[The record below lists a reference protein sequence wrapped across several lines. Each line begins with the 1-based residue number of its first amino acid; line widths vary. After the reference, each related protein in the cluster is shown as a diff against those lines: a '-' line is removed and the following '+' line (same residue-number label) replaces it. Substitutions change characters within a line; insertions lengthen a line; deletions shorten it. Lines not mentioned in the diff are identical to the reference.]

1 MTEPADPSLTFLG
14 YISGLVMAAAVYLGD
29 QKDPM
34 TGLQAVNLT
43 SAGHAIDVL
52 TMLQEKTRGNLS
64 AEERQLLEQLLYE
77 LRLRYLDATRNG
89 PSGTD
94 QPRIII
100 P

>member
-29 QKDPM
+29 QRDPM
-34 TGLQAVNLT
+34 TVLTAVNLT

-52 TMLQEKTRGNLS
+52 TMLQEKTRGNLTDD
-64 AEERQLLEQLLYE
+64 EERFLDGALYE
-77 LRLRYLDATRNG
+77 LRMKYVEATRKG
-89 PSGTD
+89 GS
-94 QPRIII
+94 RIVT

>member
-1 MTEPADPSLTFLG
+1 MTEPTDASLTFLG

-34 TGLQAVNLT
+34 TGLTAVNLT

-64 AEERQLLEQLLYE
+64 DDEERFLDGALYE
-77 LRLRYLDATRNG
+77 LRMKYVEATRKG
-89 PSGTD
+89 GS
-94 QPRIII
+94 RIVT

>member
-1 MTEPADPSLTFLG
+1 MTEPADASLTFLG

-64 AEERQLLEQLLYE
+64 DDEARFLDGALYE
-77 LRLRYLDATRNG
+77 LRMKYVEATRKG
-89 PSGTD
+89 GS
-94 QPRIII
+94 RIVA

>member
-1 MTEPADPSLTFLG
+1 MTEPADASLTFLG

-64 AEERQLLEQLLYE
+64 DDEERFLDGALYE
-77 LRLRYLDATRNG
+77 LRMKYVEATRKG
-89 PSGTD
+89 GS
-94 QPRIII
+94 RIVA

>member
-1 MTEPADPSLTFLG
+1 MTEPTDPSLTFLG

-29 QKDPM
+29 QQDPM
-34 TGLQAVNLT
+34 TGLTAVNLT

-64 AEERQLLEQLLYE
+64 DDEERFLDGALYE
-77 LRLRYLDATRNG
+77 LRMKYVDATRKG
-89 PSGTD
+89 GS
-94 QPRIII
+94 RIVT

>member
-29 QKDPM
+29 QRDPM
-34 TGLQAVNLT
+34 TGLTAVNLT

-52 TMLQEKTRGNLS
+52 TMLQEKTRGNLTDD
-64 AEERQLLEQLLYE
+64 EERFLDGALYE
-77 LRLRYLDATRNG
+77 LRMKYVEATRKG
-89 PSGTD
+89 GS
-94 QPRIII
+94 RIVT

>member
-1 MTEPADPSLTFLG
+1 MTEPADASLTFLG

-34 TGLQAVNLT
+34 TGLQAFNLT

-64 AEERQLLEQLLYE
+64 DDEERFLDGALYE
-77 LRLRYLDATRNG
+77 LRMKYVEATRKG
-89 PSGTD
+89 GS
-94 QPRIII
+94 RIVA